1 MKTKKFDVE
10 LISDVITSLKNVSD
24 SEIGKVALYFW
35 YFSVDNK
42 ENALGQYI
50 AKLARYAFFMGMKLK
65 PDFKTLYP
73 NETEETMKHFL
84 KNENFETFFKM
95 WENEITF
102 SPFEELFADEII
114 DGNA

>member
-1 MKTKKFDVE
+1 MEIKKFDVE

-50 AKLARYAFFMGMKLK
+50 ARLARYAFFMGMNLTSKF
-65 PDFKTLYP
+65 DDLYP

-84 KNENFETFFKM
+84 KNENFETFFEK